1 VSRSTEHRRLAALG
15 VAALAATLV
24 ISQVLWIPLIAGTG
38 DTDSVTERDWIAF
51 HRTAERLAAGATEDI
66 YLGTLEPDGR
76 PEFQDGLYF
85 LYPPFTIW
93 LTRPLAGLSPA
104 RAYALCAAAAAAGI
118 MAAFLWLL
126 LLGGPTRRERVL
138 ALVSLAASYPW
149 NAAIFLGHLG
159 ALLVASPVA
168 ALAALSRGR
177 PALAGCSLGLLLA
190 KPNWGLPVL
199 ALIVAGRQWRMA
211 GGFVACGAVLVFASL
226 PLGPELWVDWW
237 RTVGAYGAWVSES
250 VPLHKQSTL
259 LAVARAVT
267 GRAGTE
273 PLVLA
278 LWVPAAAFLCGWLVR
293 LWVVVPARASE
304 ALPRL
309 MGTTLLVILVA
320 NPYAYVYDL
329 LLLLPAAL
337 TLWTGDAR
345 YGHRRGRTWARGA
358 SLVAY
363 WGIYVQ
369 LLQAAGEGVAFM
381 GLPLALW
388 AVVELLELERSAGG
402 RSRPAH
408 DPVAGSAAPA

>member
-1 VSRSTEHRRLAALG
+1 MPGSSAHRRIAALG

-24 ISQVLWIPLIAGTG
+24 ISQVLWIPLIAGTDG
-38 DTDSVTERDWIAF
+38 PEEVTERDWIAF
-51 HRTAERLAAGATEDI
+51 YRTGERMATGATEDI
-66 YLGTLEPDGR
+66 YLRTLEPDHR

-93 LTRPLAGLSPA
+93 LTRPLGGLEPG

-126 LLGGPTRRERVL
+126 FLGGSTRRERVL
-138 ALVSLAASYPW
+138 ALLALAASYPW

-177 PALAGCSLGLLLA
+177 PALAGFALGLLLA

-199 ALIVAGRQWRMA
+199 ALLLAGRRWRMT
-211 GGFVACGAVLVFASL
+211 GGFVLCGAGLVLTSL
-226 PLGPELWVDWW
+226 PLGPELWRDWW
-237 RTVGAYGAWVSES
+237 QTVGAYGAWVAET
-250 VPLHKQSTL
+250 VPVHKQSTL

-267 GRAGTE
+267 GRAGTD
-273 PLVLA
+273 PLVLVLWIPWAA
-278 LWVPAAAFLCGWLVR
+278 LLCGWLAR
-293 LWVVVPARASE
+293 LWILVPSRAPAVVP
-304 ALPRL
+304 RL
-309 MGTTLLVILVA
+309 LGTTLLVLLVA

-337 TLWTGDAR
+337 TLWTSGVVYNDP
-345 YGHRRGRTWARGA
+345 RGRKWARAA
-358 SLVAY
+358 SLVAF

-369 LLQAAGEGVAFM
+369 LLQALGDGVAFM

-388 AVVELLELERSAGG
+388 AAVELRELERSASGAAEGG
-402 RSRPAH
+402 GGGVTGSPA
-408 DPVAGSAAPA
+408 AA